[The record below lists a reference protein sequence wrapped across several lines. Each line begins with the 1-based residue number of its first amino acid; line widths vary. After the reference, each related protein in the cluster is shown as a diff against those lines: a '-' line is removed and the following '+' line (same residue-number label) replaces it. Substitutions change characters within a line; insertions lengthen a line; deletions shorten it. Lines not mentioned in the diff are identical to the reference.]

1 MPATGNEAVRI
12 DQLIKY
18 TSEKNV
24 DYVNSDII
32 TIGNALDYKN
42 GLYDYS
48 FPDGYVRLEYIESD
62 GQGQYINTGVIPTK
76 DTRVVLDIQS
86 SKTIGECHVFGSRNG
101 LNKDS
106 YLCLI
111 GGDGRWRSDFST
123 KQGYLGSGNK
133 SGMIRIDKNK
143 NNTTINDVNS
153 SLQYTNFT
161 IKYPM
166 YLLAVNTA
174 NSTTTFCKARLLRCD
189 IYENDVLIRRFFP
202 AIRTTDNAIGLYDL
216 TNDVFYEN
224 PGNGDFIAGPKYVS
238 RKRISDIPENYTRL
252 EFIKSDGT
260 GQYIN
265 TGFIPDPINTSVVMD
280 VALYTD
286 ATDKHVVGCRHS
298 LTSNEFCLL
307 ITQQNKW
314 RSDYGTNQIT
324 LTQTPKIGRYGII
337 INGYCTKV
345 DDELVSRSSSNFTL
359 SYPLYL
365 FAVNTANSTGTFAP
379 LIVYSVQIYD
389 SGTLVRNY
397 IPAKRNND
405 NSVGMYETVENKF
418 YQNSGSGSFIGG
430 PENSIR
436 DLAIT
441 LKQLKI
447 LHNNLP
453 YIELEYIEYSGG
465 QVIDTGFKPNNN
477 TRVYH

>member
-12 DQLIKY
+12 DQLFKY
-18 TSEKNV
+18 ASEKNTN
-24 DYVNSDII
+24 YTNSNIL
-32 TIGNALDYKN
+32 TVGNVIDYKN

-86 SKTIGECHVFGSRNG
+86 STTIGECHIFGSRNG
-101 LNKDS
+101 MGQES

-111 GGDGRWRSDFST
+111 AGDERWRSDYST
-123 KQGYLGSGNK
+123 EEGYLGSDNK
-133 SGMIRIDKNK
+133 RGMIHIDKNK
-143 NNTTINDVNS
+143 NNTTINDTSS

-166 YLLAVNTA
+166 YLLAINTA

-202 AIRTTDNAIGLYDL
+202 VIRTTDNAIGLYDL

-265 TGFIPDPINTSVVMD
+265 TGFTPDPINTSVVMD

-286 ATDKHVVGCRHS
+286 ATDKQVVGCRHS
-298 LTSNEFCLL
+298 LTSNEFCLM

-365 FAVNTANSTGTFAP
+365 FAVNTANSTSTYAP
-379 LIVYSVQIYD
+379 IVLYSAQIYD
-389 SGTLVRNY
+389 SGELVRNY
-397 IPAKRNND
+397 IPCKRNSD
-405 NSVGMYETVENKF
+405 NAVGLYDTANGMF
-418 YQNSGSGSFIGG
+418 YANSGTGSFVGG

-436 DLAIT
+436 SLALT
-441 LKQLKI
+441 LNQ
-447 LHNNLP
+447 
-453 YIELEYIEYSGG
+453 
-465 QVIDTGFKPNNN
+465 FKKLFKSKP
-477 TRVYH
+477 

>member
-76 DTRVVLDIQS
+76 DTRVVLEIQS
-86 SKTIGECHVFGSRNG
+86 STAIGECHVFGSRNG

-111 GGDGRWRSDFST
+111 GGDGRWRSDYST
-123 KQGYLGSGNK
+123 EKGYLGSGNK

-143 NNTTINDVNS
+143 NNTTINDVTS
-153 SLQYTNFT
+153 SLQYTDFAIN
-161 IKYPM
+161 YPI

-174 NSTTTFCKARLLRCD
+174 NSTTTFCKVRLLRCD

-202 AIRTTDNAIGLYDL
+202 AIRTIDNAVGLYDL

-238 RKRISDIPENYTRL
+238 RKRISAIPENYTRL

-265 TGFIPDPINTSVVMD
+265 TGFTPDPINTSVVMD

-314 RSDYGTNQIT
+314 RSDYGTNRIT

-405 NSVGMYETVENKF
+405 NSVGMYETIENKF

-447 LHNNLP
+447 LHNKFDPSKNERRWTDR
-453 YIELEYIEYSGG
+453 II
-465 QVIDTGFKPNNN
+465 
-477 TRVYH
+477 R